1 MKNKNIDIKK
11 IRKDV
16 QRINILVINDNV
28 VMSSNDIS
36 EITGKRHKNV
46 VKDIRE
52 EVDSLKNIDVTLLE
66 DKFGRKLF
74 EESVYTDKKG
84 RLQPN
89 FLLTKFGIIQIMGR
103 YNSCVGRL
111 LIERIEE
118 IENTIKRKNK

>member
-11 IRKDV
+11 IRKYAY
-16 QRINILVINDNV
+16 RINILVINDNV
-28 VMSSNDIS
+28 VITSNDIA

-46 VKDIRE
+46 LKDIRE
-52 EVDSLKNIDVTLLE
+52 EEEGLKNIDVTLLE

-74 EESVYTDKKG
+74 EKSSYTDKKG

-89 FLLTKFGIIQIMGR
+89 FLVTKFGIMQIMGR

-118 IENTIKRKNK
+118 IENTIKRKKK

>member
-16 QRINILVINDNV
+16 QRINILVIDGNV
-28 VMSSNDIS
+28 IIASNDIA
-36 EITGKRHKNV
+36 EITGKRHNNV
-46 VKDIRE
+46 LKDIRE
-52 EVDSLKNIDVTLLE
+52 EEEGLKNIDVTLLR

-74 EESVYTDKKG
+74 EESAYTDKKG

-89 FLLTKFGIIQIMGR
+89 FLVTKFGIIQIMGR

>member
-16 QRINILVINDNV
+16 YRINILVINDNV
-28 VMSSNDIS
+28 VITSNDIA
-36 EITGKRHKNV
+36 EITGKRHNNV
-46 VKDIRE
+46 LKDIRE

-74 EESVYTDKKG
+74 EESAYTDKKG

-89 FLLTKFGIIQIMGR
+89 FLVTKFGIIQIMMGR

-111 LIERIEE
+111 LLERIEE
-118 IENTIKRKNK
+118 IENTIKRKK